1 MEKNGITVRDARP
14 SDAPAIARLIV
25 MAWPVDVFLEH
36 GRERTVEDLV
46 ELVTDIVA
54 RKDTLYSYAN
64 TVVAEAVVEGVGTG
78 TGSAPVVGAMVGYD
92 GADLHRLRRPVE
104 EEFARRFGA
113 TDMKWSDETQAG
125 EFYFDSVAVD
135 PAYRGCGIGSSLFEA
150 MSERA
155 RSMGYPV
162 AGLLV
167 DFDNPSAE
175 KLYTRLGFRTVGGKD
190 FFGHSMKHMQK
201 NL

>member
-1 MEKNGITVRDARP
+1 MEKNRITVRDARP

-25 MAWPVDVFLEH
+25 MAWPVEVFLEH
-36 GRERTVEDLV
+36 GRKRTVEDLV
-46 ELVTDIVA
+46 ELVTDIVS
-54 RKDTLYSYAN
+54 REETLYSYTN
-64 TVVAEAVVEGVGTG
+64 TVVAEDCIPDTG
-78 TGSAPVVGAMVGYD
+78 PAVVGAMIGYD
-92 GADLHRLRRPVE
+92 GANLHRLRRPVE
-104 EEFARRFGA
+104 EEFIRRFGA
-113 TDMKWSDETQAG
+113 SDMKWSDETQAG

-175 KLYTRLGFRTVGGKD
+175 KLYTRLEFRTVGGKD

>member
-1 MEKNGITVRDARP
+1 MEKNRITVRDARP

-25 MAWPVDVFLEH
+25 MAWPVEVFLEH
-36 GRERTVEDLV
+36 GRKRTVEDLV
-46 ELVTDIVA
+46 ELVTDIVS
-54 RKDTLYSYAN
+54 REETLYSYTH
-64 TVVAEAVVEGVGTG
+64 TVVAEDCIPDTG
-78 TGSAPVVGAMVGYD
+78 PAVVGAMIGYD

-104 EEFARRFGA
+104 EEFIRRFGA
-113 TDMKWSDETQAG
+113 SDMKWSDETQAG

>member
-1 MEKNGITVRDARP
+1 MEKNRITVRDARP

-25 MAWPVDVFLEH
+25 MAWPVEVFLEH
-36 GRERTVEDLV
+36 GRKRTVEDLV
-46 ELVTDIVA
+46 ELVTDIVS
-54 RKDTLYSYAN
+54 REETLYSYTH
-64 TVVAEAVVEGVGTG
+64 TVVAEDCIPDTGPAVG
-78 TGSAPVVGAMVGYD
+78 GAMIGYD

-104 EEFARRFGA
+104 EEFIRRFGA
-113 TDMKWSDETQAG
+113 SDMKWSDETQAG